1 MKKHYLL
8 AIVFLI
14 TIIALPII
22 INWLILKPQL
32 FNTVGDGSTWLLFWA
47 TYISAVASFAMV
59 FITWLTLKE
68 SRHQNQSLI
77 KQNEELILQNS
88 QQLSELKRQWEES
101 HRPFLIIS
109 VITHSGGYFLKIQNS
124 GKEIAKNVTVTFS
137 KSFID
142 NLLFKGTGRRLSSLQ
157 TPFFIEPESS
167 KYYYITPCRS
177 TGNTFSCDDEACT
190 SDNANAWLDEHI
202 ADIFDIDCSYS
213 EKYSA
218 HESISLQMFSS
229 PAASLNDPAT
239 DYLGWIK
246 KGLVYQNTYHKP
258 IQASLESLATAMQ
271 SIDKKIVVEKEET
284 NNQTNTSTD
293 DNK

>member
-1 MKKHYLL
+1 MKRRYSL
-8 AIVFLI
+8 IVFFLI
-14 TIIALPII
+14 TVIALPLI

-32 FNTVGDGSTWLLFWA
+32 FNTVGDGSAWLLFWA
-47 TYISAVASFAMV
+47 TYISAIASFAMV
-59 FITWLTLKE
+59 LITWLTLKE

-77 KQNEELILQNS
+77 NQNEELILQNS
-88 QQLSELKRQWEES
+88 QQLLELKRQWKES

-109 VITHSGGYFLKIQNS
+109 IITHSGGYFLKIQNA

-142 NLLFKGTGRRLSSLQ
+142 SLLFKETSKKLISLQ

-177 TGNTFSCDDEACT
+177 AGNIFSCDNEVFT
-190 SDNANAWLDEHI
+190 SDKANAWLDEHI
-202 ADIFDIDCSYS
+202 TDIFDIDCSYS
-213 EKYSA
+213 DEYAA

-239 DYLGWIK
+239 EYLGWIK
-246 KGLVYQNTYHKP
+246 KGLVYQNTSHKP
-258 IQASLESLATAMQ
+258 IQASLESLASAIQ
-271 SIDKKIVVEKEET
+271 SIDKKIVVEKKGT
-284 NNQTNTSTD
+284 NNQTITSAD
-293 DNK
+293 GNQ